1 MNAAQRIVRF
11 HPRQALLAIS
21 ILFAFTAP
29 AAYAT
34 TTATLSATAINF
46 GSSVQIG
53 TTVNRSVNLTN
64 NGLTALTVSGATLSD
79 PTQFGIFSNTC
90 PAGGVASTQTCT
102 ITVVFTPQNP
112 GAQNATLTISDNADT
127 SPQIVNLTGTAAV
140 Q

>member
-1 MNAAQRIVRF
+1 MNAAQRTFRIFVT
-11 HPRQALLAIS
+11 QAPLAIAILLA
-21 ILFAFTAP
+21 LAP
-29 AAYAT
+29 SQAYAT
-34 TTATLSATAINF
+34 TTASISATALNF

-53 TTVNRSVNLTN
+53 TTVTKSVTLTN
-64 NGLTALTVSGATLSD
+64 NGLTSLTVSGATLSD
-79 PTQFGIFSNTC
+79 PTQFGIFNNTC
-90 PAGGVASTQTCT
+90 PAGGLASTQTCT